1 MTTYDDK
8 VAASMGYYWHEDG
21 WDEQALTSAGLPV
34 ALLPQVCRSLEG
46 NLDLLGYLVVK
57 GSGVV
62 YFVSRFMATLRKI
75 IVKDNGVRFAK
86 AEI

>member
-1 MTTYDDK
+1 MMTRSQHRWVTTGTKMDGMSRHSP
-8 VAASMGYYWHEDG
+8 VPGY
-21 WDEQALTSAGLPV
+21 Q
-34 ALLPQVCRSLEG
+34 LLFYLRCVLVWKAI
-46 NLDLLGYLVVK
+46 LDLLGYLVVK

-75 IVKDNGVRFAK
+75 IVIIDDGVRFAK

>member
-21 WDEQALTSAGLPV
+21 WDEQAITSAGLPV
-34 ALLPQVCRSLEG
+34 ALLPQVCVS
-46 NLDLLGYLVVK
+46 LDLLGYLVVK

-75 IVKDNGVRFAK
+75 IVIIDDGVRFAK

>member
-1 MTTYDDK
+1 MDGMSRHSP
-8 VAASMGYYWHEDG
+8 VPGY
-21 WDEQALTSAGLPV
+21 Q
-34 ALLPQVCRSLEG
+34 LLSCLRCVLVWKAI
-46 NLDLLGYLVVK
+46 LDLVGYLVVK

-75 IVKDNGVRFAK
+75 IVIDDGVRFAK